1 MHPILLKIGPLALHT
16 YGFFVAL
23 GFLLALTWTQKESV
37 RRRLDPE
44 IFHDLFFYVVISAL
58 VGARIFYVAL
68 NFSYFRHDPLAALRL
83 WEGGLVFY
91 GGFLAAVPVFIWRI
105 RRWQQPALEILDVAA
120 PGLVLAQAVGRL
132 GCLSAGCC
140 YGKACANSLAITFS
154 DPISHAP
161 LHQPLYPTQIFHAL
175 ADISIFAI
183 LFFLSR
189 HRIKRGT
196 LVIAYMLLYGT
207 LRFTVEFW
215 RGDPR
220 GFLYGFSTSQ
230 WISMGLVAAAVGLW
244 FLKIR
249 QQPYRE
255 YN

>member
-1 MHPILLKIGPLALHT
+1 MHPILLKIGPLTLHT

-23 GFLLALTWTQKESV
+23 GFLLALTWTHREGL
-37 RRRLDPE
+37 RRGLNPE
-44 IFHDLFFYVVISAL
+44 IFHDLFFYIVISAL
-58 VGARIFYVAL
+58 VGARLFYVAL
-68 NFSYFRHDPLAALRL
+68 NFSFFRNDPIAALRL

-91 GGFLAAVPVFIWRI
+91 GGFLTAVPVFIWRV
-105 RRWQQPALEILDVAA
+105 RRWRKPVLEILDVAT

-140 YGKACANSLAITFS
+140 YGKSCANGLAITFS

-161 LHQPLYPTQIFHAL
+161 LNQPLHPTQIYHSI
-175 ADISIFAI
+175 ADIAIFAI

-189 HRIKRGT
+189 RNIRRGT
-196 LVIAYMLLYGT
+196 LVVVYMLFYGL

-220 GFLYGFSTSQ
+220 GFLYSFSTSQ
-230 WISMGLVAAAVGLW
+230 WISLGLIISAFLLW
-244 FLKIR
+244 FIKIR
-249 QQPYRE
+249 HEPYTE
-255 YN
+255 Y

>member
-1 MHPILLKIGPLALHT
+1 MYPVLFKIGPLTLHT

-23 GFLLALTWTQKESV
+23 GFLLALTWTQRESL
-37 RRRLDPE
+37 RRGLDPE

-58 VGARIFYVAL
+58 IGARVFYVGL
-68 NFSYFRHDPLAALRL
+68 NFSYFSQDPLAALRL

-91 GGFLAAVPVFIWRI
+91 GGFLAAVPVFVWRI

-140 YGKACANSLAITFS
+140 YGKACATGLAITFS

-161 LHQPLYPTQIFHAL
+161 LHQPLHPTQIYHSV
-175 ADISIFAI
+175 ADISIFAV
-183 LFFLSR
+183 LFFLSQR
-189 HRIKRGT
+189 RLKRGT
-196 LVIAYMLLYGT
+196 LVVVYMLLYGT

-230 WISMGLVAAAVGLW
+230 LISAGLVICGILFW
-244 FLKIR
+244 FFKVNR
-249 QQPYRE
+249 GSAQE
-255 YN
+255 